1 MNLISKTNPVTRVA
15 GLALMTT
22 PLLISVDWLSA
33 AVALVLTVA
42 LAPLCGVGPLTLAKR
57 GWPILAVAPVAGVS
71 MALFG
76 RPQGHEYF
84 SFLVAHV
91 TDNSLELALAVTLRV
106 CAVALPVVVLVAHID
121 PTDLGDGLAQIAHLP
136 ERFVI
141 AAIAGAR
148 LITLFRDDWVSM
160 SRARRA
166 RGIADRGRLR
176 HLATLSFGLLVIGL
190 RRGSKLAVAME
201 ARGFG
206 RAGRR
211 TWARTSTVSLAD
223 AALLAVCVIVPAL
236 ALGAAMSA
244 GTFRF
249 LGA

>member
-1 MNLISKTNPVTRVA
+1 
-15 GLALMTT
+15 
-22 PLLISVDWLSA
+22 
-33 AVALVLTVA
+33 
-42 LAPLCGVGPLTLAKR
+42 
-57 GWPILAVAPVAGVS
+57 
-71 MALFG
+71 
-76 RPQGHEYF
+76 
-84 SFLVAHV
+84 
-91 TDNSLELALAVTLRV
+91 
-106 CAVALPVVVLVAHID
+106 
-121 PTDLGDGLAQIAHLP
+121 
-136 ERFVI
+136 
-141 AAIAGAR
+141 
-148 LITLFRDDWVSM
+148 M

-236 ALGAAMSA
+236 ALGAAMWA